1 MEKAVQ
7 INQLYQDIT
16 RNITQ
21 ALDDIAGLDISNDE
35 GKAHVSVMTQ
45 NLQQIRKGF
54 EEELLFLQQHAEWDH
69 FTLAFFGET
78 NAGKST
84 LIESLRILFNEQAR
98 QQALEARQNE
108 VLEAERQLAEAGDKV
123 REGMKQVYQQ
133 LASALSDFQ
142 NSAQKMKA
150 IQLKTTRTKLLQAH
164 ITGAAIGLC
173 VGLTG
178 MALYFSQAAS

>member
-7 INQLYQDIT
+7 INQLYQDVT

-21 ALDDIAGLDISNDE
+21 ALDDIAGLDISSDE

-54 EEELLFLQQHAEWDH
+54 EEELLFLQQNAEWDH

-84 LIESLRILFNEQAR
+84 LIESLRILFNEQFR
-98 QQALEARQNE
+98 QQALDARQND
-108 VLEAERQLAEAGDKV
+108 VLEAERQLADAGEKV
-123 REGMKQVYQQ
+123 KEGMTQVYQQ
-133 LASALSDFQ
+133 LASALADFQ

-150 IQLKTTRTKLLQAH
+150 IQLKTTRTKLWQAH
-164 ITGAAIGLC
+164 LIGAAIGLS
-173 VGLTG
+173 VSLTV
-178 MALYFSQAAS
+178 MALYFSQAGN